1 MELRPFEGNRGAN
14 QTVSPGAESASV
26 TVNAVSKSVRLVNSG
41 ANICYVRIGASPQ
54 TASTAD
60 LPVRPTS
67 EIIVSKG
74 SSPIAASTLA
84 MLGTP
89 APAVWVAKVSLPV
102 KAFPPSTTGT

>member
-1 MELRPFEGNRGAN
+1 MELRPFEGNRGEN

-74 SSPIAASTLA
+74 DGENTVAYISAAGTTLSIQP
-84 MLGTP
+84 GEGG
-89 APAVWVAKVSLPV
+89 V
-102 KAFPPSTTGT
+102 